1 MGSCAWS
8 FPSAR
13 RHRNDRRSTL
23 AAPCDRRKSPGQKLG
38 MAVRTRPL
46 LALGLLTTLNFLNY
60 IDRYILPAVQPL
72 IKDEFHPSDTAL
84 GALTTVFFIF
94 YMCSAPGIGFL
105 ADRKS
110 RKAII
115 TIGALI
121 WSAATLLTAVT
132 YSFSSLLIRHTI
144 VGVGEATF
152 SLIAPAYIADLFPE
166 ERRGRVLAFFYMAIP
181 MGAALGYIIG
191 GALGTRYGWRN
202 PFYVCAIPGFIV
214 AMLFYFATD
223 EPARGARETA
233 LHTIERTTF
242 RGLLRDPAFWTAT
255 LGMAMMTFAIG
266 GISAWM
272 PTFLQREKGM
282 PLGRANYYFG
292 LVTVVDGL
300 AGTAVG
306 GWIGDRWLR
315 RSRSAY
321 YSLSAVS
328 VLLAL
333 PGALCAFYGNPAW
346 LFPSLAIAEFFLFL
360 NTGPLNAAIVNSVAA
375 PIRATAIG
383 LNLFIIHLLGDAMS
397 PTIIGAISDRS
408 SLRLGFSVTLI
419 AMVFSAAL
427 LLVGRRFAP
436 PRAQD
441 TQLAGASA

>member
-1 MGSCAWS
+1 ME
-8 FPSAR
+8 R
-13 RHRNDRRSTL
+13 
-23 AAPCDRRKSPGQKLG
+23 AP
-38 MAVRTRPL
+38 RPL
-46 LALGLLTTLNFLNY
+46 LALGLLTALNFLNY

-72 IKDEFHPSDTAL
+72 IKEEFHPSDTAL

-94 YMCSAPGIGFL
+94 YMCSAPGIGYL

-115 TIGALI
+115 TVGALI
-121 WSAATLLTAVT
+121 WSGATLLTAVT
-132 YSFSSLLIRHTI
+132 YNFTSLLIRHTI

-166 ERRGRVLAFFYMAIP
+166 ERRGRVLALFYLAIP

-191 GALGTRYGWRN
+191 GALGTQHGWRA

-214 AMLFYFATD
+214 AIWFYFAVD
-223 EPARGARETA
+223 EPQRGEREVA

-242 RGLLRDPAFWTAT
+242 RGLLRNPAFWTAT

-272 PTFLQREKGM
+272 PTFLEREKGI
-282 PLGRANYYFG
+282 PLDRANYYFG
-292 LVTVVDGL
+292 LITVVDGL

-306 GWIGDRWLR
+306 GWLGDLWLR
-315 RSRSAY
+315 RSRGAY
-321 YSLSAVS
+321 YGISAIS
-328 VLLAL
+328 ALLAL
-333 PGALCAFYGNPAW
+333 PGALFAFYGDQSWIFVA
-346 LFPSLAIAEFFLFL
+346 LAVAEFFLFL

-383 LNLFIIHLLGDAMS
+383 MNLFIIHLLGDAIS
-397 PTIIGAISDRS
+397 PTLIGAISARS
-408 SLRLGFSVTLI
+408 SLRFGFSVTLV
-419 AMVFSAAL
+419 AMVVSAL
-427 LLVGRRFAP
+427 ILFVGMRFAP
-436 PRAQD
+436 PRAD
-441 TQLAGASA
+441 ERQLAGASA

>member
-1 MGSCAWS
+1 MTRA
-8 FPSAR
+8 
-13 RHRNDRRSTL
+13 
-23 AAPCDRRKSPGQKLG
+23 
-38 MAVRTRPL
+38 TRPL
-46 LALGLLTTLNFLNY
+46 LALGLLTALNFLNY

-72 IKDEFHPSDTAL
+72 IKREFHPSDTAL
-84 GALTTVFFIF
+84 GALTTAFFVF
-94 YMCSAPGIGFL
+94 YMCCAPGIGFL

-121 WSAATLLTAVT
+121 WSGATLLTAVT
-132 YSFSSLLIRHTI
+132 YSFSALLIRHTV

-166 ERRGRVLAFFYMAIP
+166 ERRGRVLSLFYLAIP
-181 MGAALGYIIG
+181 VGAALGYIIG
-191 GALGTRYGWRN
+191 GALGTRHGWRS
-202 PFYVCAIPGFIV
+202 PFYVCAIPGFFV
-214 AMLFYFATD
+214 AIAFFFAGE
-223 EPARGARETA
+223 EPARGAREAA

-242 RGLLRDPAFWTAT
+242 RGLLRNPAFWTAT

-272 PTFLQREKGM
+272 PTFLEREKGM
-282 PLGRANYYFG
+282 ALDKANYYFG
-292 LVTVVDGL
+292 IITVVAGL

-306 GWIGDRWLR
+306 GWLGDLWLQ
-315 RSRSAY
+315 RSRGAY
-321 YSLSAVS
+321 YFLSAIS
-328 VLLAL
+328 MLLAL
-333 PGALCAFYGNPAW
+333 PGAVYAFYGNPAW
-346 LFPSLAIAEFFLFL
+346 IFPSLAGAEFFLFL

-383 LNLFIIHLLGDAMS
+383 LNLFIIHLLGDASS

-419 AMVFSAAL
+419 AMVVSAMIL
-427 LLVGRRFAP
+427 FLGTRFAP
-436 PRAQD
+436 PRSNEQPG
-441 TQLAGASA
+441 LAGASA

>member
-1 MGSCAWS
+1 V
-8 FPSAR
+8 
-13 RHRNDRRSTL
+13 HR
-23 AAPCDRRKSPGQKLG
+23 A
-38 MAVRTRPL
+38 TRPL
-46 LALGLLTTLNFLNY
+46 LALGLLTALNFLNY

-72 IKDEFHPSDTAL
+72 IKREFHPSDTAL

-115 TIGALI
+115 AIGALV

-132 YSFSSLLIRHTI
+132 YSFTSLLIRHTV

-166 ERRGRVLAFFYMAIP
+166 EKRGRILSLFYLAIP

-191 GALGTRYGWRN
+191 GALGTRNGWRS

-214 AMLFYFATD
+214 AIWFYFATD
-223 EPARGARETA
+223 EPARGESETA
-233 LHTIERTTF
+233 LHTLERTTF
-242 RGLLRDPAFWTAT
+242 RGLLRNPAFWTAT

-272 PTFLQREKGM
+272 PTFLEREKGI
-282 PLGRANYYFG
+282 PLDRANYCFG
-292 LVTVVDGL
+292 LITVVTGL

-306 GWIGDRWLR
+306 GWLGDLWLR
-315 RSRSAY
+315 RSRGAY
-321 YSLSAVS
+321 YAVS
-328 VLLAL
+328 AISALLAL
-333 PGALCAFYGNPAW
+333 PGAFYAFYGHPSW
-346 LFPSLAIAEFFLFL
+346 LFVSLAVAEFFLFL

-383 LNLFIIHLLGDAMS
+383 VNLFIIHLLGDAFS
-397 PTIIGAISDRS
+397 PTLIGAISDRS
-408 SLRLGFSVTLI
+408 SLRLGFSITLI
-419 AMVFSAAL
+419 AMVVSAL
-427 LLVGRRFAP
+427 ILFLGTRFAP
-436 PRAQD
+436 PRAEELR
-441 TQLAGASA
+441 LAGASA

>member
-1 MGSCAWS
+1 MQRA
-8 FPSAR
+8 
-13 RHRNDRRSTL
+13 
-23 AAPCDRRKSPGQKLG
+23 
-38 MAVRTRPL
+38 TRPL
-46 LALGLLTTLNFLNY
+46 LALGLLTALNFLNY

-72 IKDEFHPSDTAL
+72 IKREFHPSDTAL

-115 TIGALI
+115 TVGALV
-121 WSAATLLTAVT
+121 WTAATLLTAAT
-132 YSFSSLLIRHTI
+132 YNFTSLLVRHTV

-166 ERRGRVLAFFYMAIP
+166 EKRGRILSLFYLAIP

-191 GALGTRYGWRN
+191 GALGTKYGWRA

-214 AMLFYFATD
+214 AIWFYFATE
-223 EPARGARETA
+223 EPRRGEREVA

-242 RGLLRDPAFWTAT
+242 HGLLRNPAFWTAT

-272 PTFLQREKGM
+272 PTFLERERGI
-282 PLGRANYYFG
+282 PLDRANYIFG
-292 LVTVVDGL
+292 LITVVDGL
-300 AGTAVG
+300 AGTGVW
-306 GWIGDRWLR
+306 GWLGDLWLR
-315 RSRSAY
+315 RSRGAY
-321 YSLSAVS
+321 YAISAVS
-328 VLLAL
+328 ALLAI
-333 PGALCAFYGNPAW
+333 PGALYAFYGP
-346 LFPSLAIAEFFLFL
+346 PSLLFVSLAVAEFFLFL

-383 LNLFIIHLLGDAMS
+383 MNLFIIHLLGDAIS
-397 PTIIGAISDRS
+397 PTLIGAISDRS
-408 SLRLGFSVTLI
+408 SLRLGFSLTLI
-419 AMVFSAAL
+419 AMVISAL
-427 LLVGRRFAP
+427 ILFLGTRFAP
-436 PRAQD
+436 PTADERQF
-441 TQLAGASA
+441 AGATA